1 VRGNDKNMSEG
12 KAKIAVLAGGIS
24 TERQIS
30 IQSGQCV
37 AEALRQ
43 GGYDVVTADV
53 GPDNL
58 QVLDDESIDVFFVCL
73 HGRFGEDGRLQ
84 KILEERGLCYTHSDS
99 AASTLAMDKLAA
111 KKCFAA
117 AGVSTPAAIALA
129 DKVTKEQLQKQVA
142 DSTDNFVVKP
152 ISEGSSIGV
161 RIATGAEEAL
171 REARRCRREFGDC
184 MIEQFVAGREITVGI
199 LAGQALPILEIKP
212 KVGFYDYRAKYLD
225 DNTEYL
231 FDTIDDI
238 KLVERI
244 SRDALKCFD
253 CLGCRG
259 VARVDFILGDD
270 DVAYALEVNTVP
282 GMTIHSCVPKAAA
295 RIGVSMA
302 ELCDSIVRAA
312 VADYQKRRGAALVEV
327 GADGAKRKEGKII
340 PQGV

>member
-1 VRGNDKNMSEG
+1 MAETDHKVKV
-12 KAKIAVLAGGIS
+12 AVLAGGIS

-43 GGYDVVTADV
+43 GGYDVVGADV
-53 GPDNL
+53 RPDNL

-84 KILEERGLCYTHSDS
+84 RILEEMGLCYTHSDS
-99 AASTLAMDKLAA
+99 AASRLAMDKLAA

-152 ISEGSSIGV
+152 ISQGSSIGV
-161 RIATGAEEAL
+161 QIVTGEEEAL
-171 REARRCRREFGDC
+171 REARRCRKEFGDC
-184 MIEQFVAGREITVGI
+184 MIEQFIAGREITVGI
-199 LAGQALPILEIKP
+199 LAGRALPILEIKP
-212 KVGFYDYRAKYLD
+212 KVGFYDYHAKYLD

-231 FDTIDDI
+231 FDTVTDI

-253 CLGCRG
+253 CSGCRH

-270 DVAYALEVNTVP
+270 GVAYVLEINTVP

-295 RIGVSMA
+295 RIGISMV
-302 ELCDSIVRAA
+302 ELCDSIVRQA
-312 VADYQKRRGAALVEV
+312 VADYRKCRGVPLMEV
-327 GADGAKRKEGKII
+327 GADGAKRKESKII
-340 PQGV
+340 AQGF